1 MKIGI
6 NYEGIMRIIDSI
18 VQGDPVYNGGV
29 ESKLA
34 IKLGIFETYTEIQ
47 ALGGSGSYLPPAK
60 FFAFS
65 KEGFILMQ
73 VYMSNYD
80 TDMPKENK
88 LEIIRLGL
96 QAYLVD
102 LAKRG

>member
-1 MKIGI
+1 MKIGV

-18 VQGDPVYNGGV
+18 IQGDASYNGGV
-29 ESKLA
+29 KSNLA
-34 IKLGIFETYTEIQ
+34 IKLGIFETYSEVRN
-47 ALGGSGSYLPPAK
+47 LRGSGSHLPPAK

-80 TDMPKENK
+80 TNMPKEEK